1 MTSLHKLKTYH
12 KKTRNGKIWG
22 TLPKKTRQTEDMGY
36 ATKNMGQTEDMGKF
50 VFVLKNVKKLFFRY
64 GKCRRRNR

>member
-1 MTSLHKLKTYH
+1 MK
-12 KKTRNGKIWG
+12 NGEIWG
-22 TLPKKTRQTEDMGY
+22 TLPKKT
-36 ATKNMGQTEDMGKF
+36 GQTEDMGKF

>member
-1 MTSLHKLKTYH
+1 M
-12 KKTRNGKIWG
+12 WG
-22 TLPKKTRQTEDMGY
+22 TLPKKT
-36 ATKNMGQTEDMGKF
+36 GQTEDLGKF